1 MILCKN
7 YLCEGLG
14 NDIIGNNIVF
24 GPKLILREFKAMNNV
39 SRNDALICRGIHR
52 TMYLGFFP

>member
-1 MILCKN
+1 MILSKN

-39 SRNDALICRGIHR
+39 SRNDA
-52 TMYLGFFP
+52 